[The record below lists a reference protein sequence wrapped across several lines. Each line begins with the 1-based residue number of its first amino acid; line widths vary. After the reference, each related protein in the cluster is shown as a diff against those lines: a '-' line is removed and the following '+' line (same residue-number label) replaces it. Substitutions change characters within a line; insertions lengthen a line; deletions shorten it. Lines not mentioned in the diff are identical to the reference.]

1 MRTGA
6 HNDQLPIGRGEN
18 MSTSAAIDVSLL
30 SFLRSAD
37 EREEELLLTRLIS
50 EYADPTVRR
59 VLRNKLKFYSNHDA
73 AKYSN
78 PDLEEIYY
86 DVQLHLLQKLRDLKR
101 DPSHRPVSN
110 LQSYITSIAHHRCD
124 EYLRHKYPARRR
136 LKDRV
141 RYQLTI
147 QQEFRLWENKE
158 IGWLAGLS
166 TWGEAQCEGLKEF
179 DAQSNGSLLKTLSE
193 KLQDVDAP
201 RLKLQQ
207 LLKIIFTACGHPLE
221 LDSLTGLI
229 AKLQRVEDHS
239 VKSLTEENIYLV
251 EAVIE
256 PQAEPDVVLQYRQL
270 LQYLW
275 SEICRLSRRQRIA
288 LLFNLK
294 SPNGVNVITLL
305 PVTQVATFEQ
315 IAEALEI
322 PVELFESIWS
332 RLPMDD
338 LSIAEYLGATRQQ
351 IINLRKNA
359 REKLSRRMKAL
370 ESIRLQGGES

>member
-1 MRTGA
+1 
-6 HNDQLPIGRGEN
+6 
-18 MSTSAAIDVSLL
+18 MSTSASIDVSLL

-59 VLRNKLKFYSNHDA
+59 VLRHKLKFYSNYNA
-73 AKYSN
+73 ANYSN

-86 DVQLHLLQKLRDLKR
+86 DVRLHLLQKLRDLKR
-101 DPSHRPVSN
+101 DPSHKPISN

-124 EYLRHKYPARRR
+124 EYLRRKYPSRRH

-141 RYQLTI
+141 RYQLTM
-147 QQEFRLWENKE
+147 QPEFRLWENKE

-166 TWGEAQCEGLKEF
+166 IWGGRQCEVLKEV
-179 DAQSNGSLLKTLSE
+179 DAKPNGSLLKTLSE

-207 LLKIIFTACGHPLE
+207 LLKIILTASGHPLE

-229 AKLQRVEDHS
+229 AKLQGVEELS

-256 PQAEPDVVLQYRQL
+256 PQSEPDVVLQYRQL

-275 SEICRLSRRQRIA
+275 SEICQLSRRQRIA

-332 RLPMDD
+332 QLPMDD
-338 LSIAEYLGATRQQ
+338 LRIAEYLGATRQQ
-351 IINLRKNA
+351 VINLRKNA

-370 ESIRLQGGES
+370 ESLRPQGESQKRSAR